1 MWMPQFSE
9 AEIRAAVEEART
21 RRTYV
26 MAHCHTDDRARAC
39 VEYGVRTIEHGT
51 EIEPDTAE
59 LIAGSSSYVVPTLSV
74 VTVLHEHARK
84 LGLPQSSI
92 EKVRGA
98 YERTH
103 TTMANLVK
111 AGVRLGLG
119 TDLLGDFQ
127 HLQGG
132 EFELRAQFSGPL
144 DVLRSATAVNA
155 EILQR
160 SGELGCIAPGALA
173 DLIVIDGNPLD
184 DISLLGRSES
194 TINLIMR
201 NGEIVKNNL
210 AVR

>member
-9 AEIRAAVEEART
+9 SEIRAAVEEART

-39 VEYGVRTIEHGT
+39 VEFGVRTIEHGT
-51 EIEPDTAE
+51 EIEPDTAQI
-59 LIAGSSSYVVPTLSV
+59 IAGSDSFVVPTLSV

-84 LGLPQSSI
+84 LGLPPASI

-103 TTMANLVK
+103 LTMQNLVK
-111 AGVRLGLG
+111 AGARLGLG
-119 TDLLGDFQ
+119 TDLLGDYQ

-132 EFELRAQFSGPL
+132 EFELRAQFSSPL
-144 DVLRSATAVNA
+144 DVLRSATSVNA
-155 EILQR
+155 QILQR

-173 DLIVIDGNPLD
+173 DLVLVDGNPLR
-184 DISLLGRSES
+184 DISVLGRAEQ
-194 TINLIMR
+194 TLGLIMR
-201 NGEIVKNNL
+201 NGAIVKNTL
-210 AVR
+210 AVA